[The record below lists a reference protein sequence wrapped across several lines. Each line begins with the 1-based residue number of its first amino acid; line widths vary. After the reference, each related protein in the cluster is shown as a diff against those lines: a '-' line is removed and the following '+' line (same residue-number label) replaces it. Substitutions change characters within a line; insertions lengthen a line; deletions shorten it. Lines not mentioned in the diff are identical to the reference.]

1 MKHLPLVQW
10 DRTAKW
16 ADMATVKSFVYS
28 QIQKENLPRVEKKTQ
43 RHLLILIQLDIYRQG
58 WKQAKAFNTFTIF
71 TGLMLVLHLVCPLRN
86 GGSSSTKSI
95 SKSSSEWEQ
104 TYKINNHIA
113 RFIYG

>member
-1 MKHLPLVQW
+1 MERLPLIRW
-10 DRTAKW
+10 DRTANW
-16 ADMATVKSFVYS
+16 ADVATVKSFVYS
-28 QIQKENLPRVEKKTQ
+28 QMQKENLPRVKKKQ

-58 WKQAKAFNTFTIF
+58 WIQAKAFNTFTIF

-104 TYKINNHIA
+104 TYTMNNHIA